1 MTGALGPAPGR
12 TDEVPCPFE
21 RPSVGATTWK
31 ELHSMSA
38 THTIAVR
45 RGTLAAVGT
54 VAALTLALAG
64 CGASSGSESAD
75 SATHGMNHGP
85 SNAASANSPS
95 SQAPSG
101 SGAFNDADVTF
112 AQQMIPHHQQA
123 VEMARLA
130 DGRAADA
137 EVKSLA
143 STIQKA
149 QDPEIATMK
158 GWLKAWGK
166 PLPSAS
172 SSMGDMPGMHH
183 GSSGTA
189 GMMSDQDMSALK
201 SAKGK
206 DFDKKFAELMV
217 GHHQGAITMAKD
229 EQSNGTNPDAK
240 KLAGNVIAAQNA
252 EIEQMNKI
260 VERLR

>member
-1 MTGALGPAPGR
+1 MSLALA
-12 TDEVPCPFE
+12 F
-21 RPSVGATTWK
+21 A
-31 ELHSMSA
+31 A
-38 THTIAVR
+38 R
-45 RGTLAAVGT
+45 RRTLAAVGT
-54 VAALTLALAG
+54 VAALTVALAG
-64 CGASSGSESAD
+64 CGSSGGSPSQDPAM
-75 SATHGMNHGP
+75 SGMNHGP
-85 SNAASANSPS
+85 SSAASPNSPS
-95 SQAPSG
+95 AKAPSA

-123 VEMARLA
+123 LEMARLA
-130 DGRAADA
+130 DGRAADS

-143 STIQKA
+143 AAIQKA
-149 QDPEIATMK
+149 QDPEIATMR
-158 GWLKAWGK
+158 GWLTSWGK
-166 PLPSAS
+166 PLPSPSAS

-183 GSSGTA
+183 DSSGMA

-206 DFDKKFAELMV
+206 DFDKKFAQLMI
-217 GHHQGAITMAKD
+217 GHHQGAVTMAKD
-229 EQSNGTNPDAK
+229 EQSNGANPDAK